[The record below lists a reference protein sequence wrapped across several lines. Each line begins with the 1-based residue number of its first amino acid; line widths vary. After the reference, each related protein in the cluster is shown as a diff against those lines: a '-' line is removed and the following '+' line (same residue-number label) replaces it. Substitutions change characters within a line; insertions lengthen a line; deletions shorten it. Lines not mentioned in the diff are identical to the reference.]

1 MCSPPVCMYGQR
13 AVRTCDPVRG
23 CLQRSNLDDHGKI
36 AFRPS
41 WMGQKRDSEALLGWP
56 SGCFDMKLERNIRL
70 VVLEMIH
77 SGSNPSLIVL
87 LHLFPSAIFY
97 PGSVCVSAAKTV
109 IVWVS
114 VMPCVP
120 SYVAQR

>member
-1 MCSPPVCMYGQR
+1 
-13 AVRTCDPVRG
+13 
-23 CLQRSNLDDHGKI
+23 
-36 AFRPS
+36 
-41 WMGQKRDSEALLGWP
+41 
-56 SGCFDMKLERNIRL
+56 MKLERNIRL

-77 SGSNPSLIVL
+77 SGSNPSLIVFVR
-87 LHLFPSAIFY
+87 LFPFTIFY
-97 PGSVCVSAAKTV
+97 PGSVCVSGAKTV